1 MSKRG
6 VGIKTILGLALWASV
21 SQNLAAEEA
30 PAANGVAANLLVTV
44 ESRHGSNVPA
54 VSREDVTVYEG
65 RDRDRVTDW
74 VPAQGDHA
82 SLELVILLDDGANI
96 SLGSQLEDLRQF
108 IISEPTSTKIGIA
121 YMQNG
126 NARMEQNLTSDHALA
141 AKALRLPLGISGI
154 NASPYFSLSDLIKK
168 WPQSTAR
175 REVLMVSDG
184 IDRYYGSSDLQDP
197 YLAAAIEDAQRAG
210 VVVFVIYTPGVGHYS
225 HSHWRTYWGQIY
237 LSQVADETGG
247 ESYYIGFTGAPVTF
261 IPCLDDLAQRLTR
274 QYLLTFSAK
283 PEKKKG
289 LQPVKC
295 ITEVP
300 NAELVSADRVYI
312 PGTP

>member
-1 MSKRG
+1 
-6 VGIKTILGLALWASV
+6 
-21 SQNLAAEEA
+21 
-30 PAANGVAANLLVTV
+30 
-44 ESRHGSNVPA
+44 
-54 VSREDVTVYEG
+54 
-65 RDRDRVTDW
+65 
-74 VPAQGDHA
+74 
-82 SLELVILLDDGANI
+82 
-96 SLGSQLEDLRQF
+96 
-108 IISEPTSTKIGIA
+108 
-121 YMQNG
+121 
-126 NARMEQNLTSDHALA
+126 MEQTLTSDHALA

-154 NASPYFSLSDLIKK
+154 NASPYFSLSDLIKQ

-225 HSHWRTYWGQIY
+225 HGYWRTYWGQIY

-261 IPCLDDLAQRLTR
+261 VPYLDDLAQRLTR

-283 PEKKKG
+283 PQKKKWFAASKG
-289 LQPVKC
+289 H
-295 ITEVP
+295 
-300 NAELVSADRVYI
+300 Y
-312 PGTP
+312 